1 MAIGTV
7 RTASHLAAVPDQR
20 ASRPRVMA
28 RSDLRQPGHGAALA
42 PGRLSVLHGALL
54 LGLERVHRPA
64 EQLHR
69 PPQLHQPVGQ
79 RRVPPDLPERVRLL
93 RPGRGRQDRPGDLAG
108 PLAQPAALVQA
119 ADPRLRAAALGDPDR
134 AVDPRLVMDVQ
145 FALQRRQLDPP
156 RHRHHRPARAQLA
169 RPEVLRDGRR
179 DHRQHLARPAL
190 LRDHAPGGPGRDPEG
205 ALRGGRGRRRGADRA
220 LLARH
225 PAVAQGRARDRRA
238 LLHDLHVQRVQYH
251 LRPDPRRPDQL
262 DPPVRDPGAPG
273 RPRDGPDRRG
283 RRDLALSVPG
293 ADAGGVG
300 AAALRQ
306 KAGLLMK
313 HRKLVNQMLAHL
325 ALLPFIIFAVFP
337 FYHMAL
343 TSLKQNRELY
353 DRTAVPL
360 LIRQGPTLE
369 HYKRLL
375 WETEFI
381 TWTQNSL
388 LVTILATVVSLVIGT
403 IAAYALAR
411 LKFFAVASLGTGIFV
426 TYLVPT
432 SLLFLP
438 LAQVVNWLGLGDS
451 KWALVVTYPTFLV
464 PFCTWLLM
472 GYFRTVPKEVEECA
486 MVDGCNR
493 LQTMLRVLLPIAVPG
508 LVCAALFAFTFSW
521 NEFIYALTFTSSS
534 DQITASVGV
543 TSELIRGDIYYWGSL
558 MAGAVLA
565 SVPIVILYVFFLDYY
580 VSGLTAGSVK

>member
-1 MAIGTV
+1 MTGRRFWHQIL
-7 RTASHLAAVPDQR
+7 SHLA
-20 ASRPRVMA
+20 
-28 RSDLRQPGHGAALA
+28 
-42 PGRLSVLHGALL
+42 
-54 LGLERVHRPA
+54 
-64 EQLHR
+64 
-69 PPQLHQPVGQ
+69 
-79 RRVPPDLPERVRLL
+79 
-93 RPGRGRQDRPGDLAG
+93 
-108 PLAQPAALVQA
+108 
-119 ADPRLRAAALGDPDR
+119 
-134 AVDPRLVMDVQ
+134 
-145 FALQRRQLDPP
+145 
-156 RHRHHRPARAQLA
+156 
-169 RPEVLRDGRR
+169 
-179 DHRQHLARPAL
+179 
-190 LRDHAPGGPGRDPEG
+190 
-205 ALRGGRGRRRGADRA
+205 
-220 LLARH
+220 
-225 PAVAQGRARDRRA
+225 
-238 LLHDLHVQRVQYH
+238 
-251 LRPDPRRPDQL
+251 
-262 DPPVRDPGAPG
+262 
-273 RPRDGPDRRG
+273 
-283 RRDLALSVPG
+283 
-293 ADAGGVG
+293 
-300 AAALRQ
+300 
-306 KAGLLMK
+306 LM
-313 HRKLVNQMLAHL
+313 
-325 ALLPFIIFAVFP
+325 PFIIFAVFP

-360 LIRQGPTLE
+360 LIRQGATLE

-411 LKFFAVASLGTGIFV
+411 LKFFAVAGLGTGIFV

-432 SLLFLP
+432 TLLFLP

-486 MVDGCNR
+486 MVDGATR
-493 LQTMLRVLLPIAVPG
+493 IQALWRIVLPIAVPG
-508 LVCAALFAFTFSW
+508 LVCAALFAFTLSW

-543 TSELIRGDIYYWGSL
+543 TTELIRGDIYYWGSL

-580 VSGLTAGSVK
+580 VSGLTAGAIK